1 MKRFFFL
8 STLVL
13 LLVALPIYAASK
25 ILLPEWLKD
34 EVISK
39 LPLGTEL
46 YIGQV
51 SSGYDLSILYEDI
64 VYKSPRYKLEFDK
77 ILIEPRIDIASP
89 LVAKVNNLK
98 LTTPINS
105 TIFKKLEVK
114 LVLSDVSFDDIS
126 FDGQISKIE
135 GPHKSIFNDATFL
148 FKGLWEADKILNL
161 KVENLVSQL
170 QTPLGII
177 IMKFNNFN
185 SVSTLNKKLE
195 FSSRAGSLDLVFTL
209 EDSVIEPKQISTH
222 DFSLDFELVRNLNW
236 DLPFR
241 FSAKNIS
248 SPSGHIVEF
257 GELMARGNW
266 SDESTDCDIMAML
279 SGQGSCGKMINVFD
293 LSMQLDDPTG
303 IISFD
308 GNGYC
313 VAPKSG
319 CPQRIDAKIMSKY
332 TTDIFSQIIRSG
344 LINPLIG
351 GVLLGGLLGS
361 PNDESLR
368 YDHSVDFSMRGSQ
381 IFMNG
386 KPLI

>member
-1 MKRFFFL
+1 MKRYFFL

-13 LLVALPIYAASK
+13 LLVAVPIYAASK

-39 LPLGTEL
+39 LPPGTEL

-64 VYKSPRYKLEFDK
+64 VYKSPSYKLEFDNL
-77 ILIEPRIDIASP
+77 LIEPRIDIASP
-89 LVAKVNNLK
+89 LVAKANNLK
-98 LTTPINS
+98 LTTRLNS
-105 TIFKKLEVK
+105 TVFKKLEVK
-114 LVLSDVSFDDIS
+114 LVLSDISFDDVS

-135 GPHKSIFNDATFL
+135 GPHKSILNDATF
-148 FKGLWEADKILNL
+148 FFEGLWEADKVLNL
-161 KVENLVSQL
+161 KVENLISEL

-177 IMKFNNFN
+177 IMKFKNFN
-185 SVSTLNKKLE
+185 SVSTLNKKLD
-195 FSSRAGSLDLVFTL
+195 FSSRADFFDLVFSP
-209 EDSVIEPKQISTH
+209 EEQDIMPKQISTG
-222 DFSLDFELVRNLNW
+222 DLSLDFELVRTRNW
-236 DLPFR
+236 DLPFKL
-241 FSAKNIS
+241 SAKNIS
-248 SPSGHIVEF
+248 SPSGHVVEY
-257 GELMARGNW
+257 GELIARGNW
-266 SDESTDCDIMAML
+266 SDESTGCEIMGML
-279 SGQGSCGKMINVFD
+279 SGQGLCGKMINVVD
-293 LSMQLDDPTG
+293 LSMKLEDPTG
-303 IISFD
+303 FISFD

-319 CPQRIDAKIMSKY
+319 CPQRIDATIMSKS
-332 TTDIFSQIIRSG
+332 TTNIFSQIMRSG

-361 PNDESLR
+361 PVVESPS

-381 IFMNG
+381 VLVNG